1 MLFFFHLWQW
11 VLLCLWVDFSC
22 YSLFPPSSFSL
33 FVLIFVS
40 DIHTFLKSLI
50 VSSCLF
56 VFKSGMPWKQAFF
69 VRFSTRWFGFAL
81 FQGWSGPQRRVFQS
95 SDWRIR
101 LPTFWEPGKEE
112 RCRSQYSVC
121 SCSPTLPA
129 LVLSV
134 STRGEE
140 GLRVTTESAA
150 GDSGLPSFHPASP
163 SFPLQK
169 YLLLP
174 VPEAAWGGSVLQ
186 IWGFCLFACLLF
198 LWPVQ
203 GRTFSGLVSYYS
215 FICPPA
221 SKIWLLLPS
230 LFFPLSNW
238 GYSFYCHLSGA
249 WGETRGVQ
257 TSILT
262 KNKLL
267 YLLHVYI
274 SVFRITCWA
283 ARCHPKCSSKV
294 MFRSPFYWIN

>member
-1 MLFFFHLWQW
+1 MLFFFHWWQR
-11 VLLCLWVDFSC
+11 VLLCLWGYFSC

-95 SDWRIR
+95 SDWRVR

-121 SCSPTLPA
+121 SCSLSLPA

-134 STRGEE
+134 STGGEE
-140 GLRVTTESAA
+140 GPWVTTESAA
-150 GDSGLPSFHPASP
+150 GHSGLPSFHPASS

-174 VPEAAWGGSVLQ
+174 VPEAAWGGGLCYKSG
-186 IWGFCLFACLLF
+186 GFVCLLAFPVASSGSNF
-198 LWPVQ
+198 L
-203 GRTFSGLVSYYS
+203 RSG
-215 FICPPA
+215 
-221 SKIWLLLPS
+221 
-230 LFFPLSNW
+230 
-238 GYSFYCHLSGA
+238 
-249 WGETRGVQ
+249 
-257 TSILT
+257 
-262 KNKLL
+262 
-267 YLLHVYI
+267 
-274 SVFRITCWA
+274 
-283 ARCHPKCSSKV
+283 
-294 MFRSPFYWIN
+294 

>member
-174 VPEAAWGGSVLQ
+174 VPEAAWGGLCYKSG
-186 IWGFCLFACLLF
+186 GFVCLLAC
-198 LWPVQ
+198 
-203 GRTFSGLVSYYS
+203 FSCGQFRVELSQVWLVTTHSS
-215 FICPPA
+215 ALQLPKFGCCC
-221 SKIWLLLPS
+221 LPS
-230 LFFPLSNW
+230 
-238 GYSFYCHLSGA
+238 SFLCPTGVIPFIVILVGL
-249 WGETRGVQ
+249 GE
-257 TSILT
+257 
-262 KNKLL
+262 KLE
-267 YLLHVYI
+267 
-274 SVFRITCWA
+274 VFKLA
-283 ARCHPKCSSKV
+283 
-294 MFRSPFYWIN
+294 F